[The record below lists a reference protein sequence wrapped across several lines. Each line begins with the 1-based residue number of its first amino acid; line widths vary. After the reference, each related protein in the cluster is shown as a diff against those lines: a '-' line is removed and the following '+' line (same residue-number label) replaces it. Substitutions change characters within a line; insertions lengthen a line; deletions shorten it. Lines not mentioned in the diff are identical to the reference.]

1 MADGNDRNWNALL
14 KWSLAQTHDGNTAN
28 VQDDGNGAAAPRAIS
43 EADRAWFLQAMQ
55 NGMIDEIKRMKEIT
69 AAIGADAKEVLPS
82 REDIDARLELM
93 QELNDRVCSVDNGG
107 DLHTIGGLVPVVAN
121 LSSPHAP
128 LRAAAAEIIGTATQN
143 HAKAQLAAVDCAAVA
158 PLLRLVEGEGG
169 DAEPGAIERSS
180 AEVGGFE
187 SESSA
192 IKAVRLAECRVKA
205 LLGLSSLTRGCAAA
219 TAEFFKL
226 GGARSVARCVEDTH
240 EDAAPFRWKSEGS
253 EDDETTATT
262 LRRLTVKRK
271 TKALH
276 LARHLCVMSDATMAV
291 VIEADLALSAG
302 KALVESTPSF
312 GALGTSWS
320 DAFRAREK
328 ESMST
333 DSILGSQLR
342 EAALR
347 LLLDVARCVDFA
359 KTPKALDHLRGE
371 RVVGAINVVGR
382 WYATFDA
389 DEKSTFQDEMT
400 VCAELAKMFG

>member
-1 MADGNDRNWNALL
+1 
-14 KWSLAQTHDGNTAN
+14 
-28 VQDDGNGAAAPRAIS
+28 
-43 EADRAWFLQAMQ
+43 
-55 NGMIDEIKRMKEIT
+55 
-69 AAIGADAKEVLPS
+69 
-82 REDIDARLELM
+82 
-93 QELNDRVCSVDNGG
+93 
-107 DLHTIGGLVPVVAN
+107 
-121 LSSPHAP
+121 
-128 LRAAAAEIIGTATQN
+128 
-143 HAKAQLAAVDCAAVA
+143 
-158 PLLRLVEGEGG
+158 
-169 DAEPGAIERSS
+169 
-180 AEVGGFE
+180 
-187 SESSA
+187 
-192 IKAVRLAECRVKA
+192 
-205 LLGLSSLTRGCAAA
+205 
-219 TAEFFKL
+219 
-226 GGARSVARCVEDTH
+226 
-240 EDAAPFRWKSEGS
+240 
-253 EDDETTATT
+253 
-262 LRRLTVKRK
+262 
-271 TKALH
+271 
-276 LARHLCVMSDATMAV
+276 MSDATMAV